1 MDPFDLS
8 GVATRL
14 DAASRLLHELA
25 VDVAGTAEVRWRSG
39 AADLFREQVDAR
51 ARQLLDLARDAEDLS
66 GATLA
71 LGHAAGERASLAA
84 EVAETIAA
92 VARPKGPLL

>member
-14 DAASRLLHELA
+14 DAASRLLRELA
-25 VDVAGTAEVRWRSG
+25 GDVAGTAEVRWRSG
-39 AADLFREQVDAR
+39 AADLFREQVDAQ
-51 ARQLLDLARDAEDLS
+51 AGQLLDLARDVEDLS
-66 GATLA
+66 GQTLA
-71 LGHAAGERASLAA
+71 LQHAARERTSIAA
-84 EVAETIAA
+84 DVAETIAV